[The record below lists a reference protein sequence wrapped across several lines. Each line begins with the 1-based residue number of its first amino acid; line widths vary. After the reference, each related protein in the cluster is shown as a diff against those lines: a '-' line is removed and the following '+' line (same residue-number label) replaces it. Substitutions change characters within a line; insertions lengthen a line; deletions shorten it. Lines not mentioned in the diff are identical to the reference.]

1 MADVAQELAIDLGTV
16 RCRMVSREQGLLVDQ
31 PTVVA
36 IDGRTRAVVA
46 IGTQAQQMIGATIK
60 PTRAAAPIVE
70 GALADYDVAVRM
82 LRYLFRVGGGG
93 RFGRPKVLL
102 GVPGTATSIERRA
115 IGKAA
120 VEAGASSVHLVPQPI
135 AAALEL
141 GLPIDQPVGSM
152 VCDFGGGKSEMAVLS
167 LGGIVGLH
175 GLRLGGRS
183 LDDAIAAYVRTTYGV
198 VVPRHLVNEVKEQVA
213 SATVDGDARSY
224 AFLGRAAAT
233 GEPEE
238 VVLSTAELQAC
249 IDDLIRQITDATVQ
263 CLADAP
269 PEMSQDIIFQ
279 GMHLLGGASQ
289 LRGFAERLAAAT
301 DVPVHVHED
310 PSGIVVAG
318 LRRCFS
324 LRGRMAEVL
333 QKV

>member
-1 MADVAQELAIDLGTV
+1 MA
-16 RCRMVSREQGLLVDQ
+16 SRDGGLLVDQ

-36 IDGRTRAVVA
+36 IDGRSRAVVA
-46 IGTQAQQMIGATIK
+46 IGTAAQQMIGSTTK
-60 PTRAAAPIVE
+60 PTRAASPIVE

-102 GVPGTATSIERRA
+102 GVPGTASAIERRA

-120 VEAGASSVHLVPQPI
+120 VEAGASSVRLVSQPL

-152 VCDFGGGKSEMAVLS
+152 VCDFGGGKSEMAVIS
-167 LGGIVGLH
+167 LGGIVGMH

-183 LDDAIAAYVRTTYGV
+183 LDDAIAAHVRTAHGV

-213 SATVDGDARSY
+213 SATLEATSRSY
-224 AFLGRAAAT
+224 ALVGRSAAT
-233 GEPEE
+233 GEPRE

-249 IDDLIRQITDATVQ
+249 IDDLIRQIIDATVH

-279 GMHLLGGASQ
+279 GMHLLGGGSQ
-289 LRGFAERLAAAT
+289 LHGFAERLAEAT
-301 DVPVHVHED
+301 EVPVHVHED
-310 PSGIVVAG
+310 PSAIVVSG

-324 LRGRMAEVL
+324 LKGRMEDLL
-333 QKV
+333 QRI